1 MADTLATPFTAAW
14 SEVDRVAPAVTAHPR
29 VTIAATALAVAG
41 GFAYYSRSALLRAA
55 FCLLVTEIGDMYNNT
70 CQHRPSACNEML
82 CLLLGRYSF
91 ERHGGNV
98 YL

>member
-55 FCLLVTEIGDMYNNT
+55 FWLCVLASFAVKVPMVALASATTKLLI
-70 CQHRPSACNEML
+70 HL
-82 CLLLGRYSF
+82 
-91 ERHGGNV
+91 HGGCSSCGSA
-98 YL
+98 LL